1 MNINDIKTDGV
12 NKMEHKREKKALP
25 KELQIEM
32 LKFFMK
38 TSIPRKMREER
49 EQRNSDKSSI
59 KKN

>member
-1 MNINDIKTDGV
+1 
-12 NKMEHKREKKALP
+12 MENEKERKKIVLP

-38 TSIPRKMREER
+38 TSIPRKMRR
-49 EQRNSDKSSI
+49 ENNKSTI